1 MADFMR
7 QVIAQRQMAQRA
19 AQADQMRA
27 LQMRRMQ
34 ELEAHRAQQYQQQ
47 QAVQQRFLD
56 QDSFRNTLDLERFK
70 QEQARDTS
78 MAAERRNAALAR
90 DRQAAATALAANRGT
105 LRPGHRWKQSNPLE
119 QELIMDSQEA
129 QKMRAQHSGDVN
141 KLQSVNNSTRELV
154 KTIDYILDP
163 KNKSGFEA
171 NFGGW
176 NAYLTRLLPDVIPGF
191 ARTGDVSTAVERL
204 TELAETSGLGGIRG
218 GSGQSVGAITERE
231 WPKFAAQLLKT
242 SPRLNED
249 TARQVLKDARATAM
263 DLRNRELGAYEN
275 EWKPTPFYTQDP
287 FRTPVGPNLG
297 QQPAAPV
304 PAATPVESQG
314 QWQVIR

>member
-7 QVIAQRQMAQRA
+7 SVVQQRAMAQRA
-19 AQADQMRA
+19 ARDRQMWEM
-27 LQMRRMQ
+27 QMRRQQ
-34 ELEAHRAQQYQQQ
+34 ELEAHRNRQLQQQ
-47 QAVQQRFLD
+47 QGVQQRILGQAD
-56 QDSFRNTLDLERFK
+56 IGNQLNLERLR
-70 QEQARDTS
+70 ETRRSNDAQADDRS
-78 MAAERRNAALAR
+78 RRMEALE
-90 DRQAAATALAANRGT
+90 LAARRGT
-105 LRPGHRWKQSNPLE
+105 LKPGYRWQQGNPLQ
-119 QELIMDSQEA
+119 QELIPGGPEEA
-129 QKMRAQHSGDVN
+129 KLRAAHSGDVS

-275 EWKPTPFYTQDP
+275 EWKPTPFYAPDP
-287 FRTPVGPNLG
+287 FRAPVGPSLG
-297 QQPAAPV
+297 RQPEAQAPV
-304 PAATPVESQG
+304 AAPVESQG